1 MKIKGF
7 DKNLCCR
14 GMQFE
19 IGKVYDT
26 KANEDKLE
34 LCSDTVF
41 HYCNTIQNVH
51 IFYPVEGINNNRFC
65 EIEVLGKE
73 ITDGIKCGSNKIKIL
88 REIKENEL
96 SVLIGKINGNT
107 GVFNSGNYN
116 SGNYNSGDRN
126 SGFFNSGWSNS
137 GNRNSG
143 WSNSGNYNSGDNN
156 SGYFNSGYYN
166 SGCYNSCNGSSG
178 FFNTE
183 PDRVRIF
190 NMQTD
195 MTQEEFRH
203 SKYYAAL
210 TSADFPLVEWKDKEE
225 LIKHTYKE
233 ACAIWWGKMT
243 KENKEIIQQIPN
255 FNKKIFKE
263 ITGIDV

>member
-7 DKNLCCR
+7 DKYLCCR

-26 KANEDKLE
+26 KANEDKLR
-34 LCSDTVF
+34 LCSNTVF
-41 HYCNTIQNVH
+41 HYCNTIQQVH
-51 IFYPVEGINNNRFC
+51 VFYSVDEGKGNRFC

-73 ITDGIKCGSNKIKIL
+73 ITDGTKCGSNKIKIL
-88 REIKENEL
+88 REIKEDEL
-96 SVLIGKINGNT
+96 SVLIGKVNGNT
-107 GVFNSGNYN
+107 GIFNSGNFNSGDYNSGNFNSGHHNSGWYNSGSYNSGDCNNGNFNSGICNSGNYN
-116 SGNYNSGDRN
+116 SGN
-126 SGFFNSGWSNS
+126 F
-137 GNRNSG
+137 
-143 WSNSGNYNSGDNN
+143 
-156 SGYFNSGYYN
+156 N

-190 NMQTD
+190 NIQTN
-195 MTQEEFRH
+195 MTQQEFRC
-203 SKYYAAL
+203 SKYYKAL
-210 TSADFPLVEWKDKEE
+210 MSVSFPLIQWEDEEE
-225 LIKHTYKE
+225 LIKNMY
-233 ACAIWWGKMT
+233 AIWWNKMT

-255 FNKKIFKE
+255 FNKRIFKE